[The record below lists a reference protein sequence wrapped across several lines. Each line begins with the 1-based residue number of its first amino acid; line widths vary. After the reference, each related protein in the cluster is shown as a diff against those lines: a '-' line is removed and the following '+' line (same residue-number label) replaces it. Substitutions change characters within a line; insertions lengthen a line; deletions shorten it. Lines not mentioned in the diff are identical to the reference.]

1 MENTSIAIIGGGA
14 SGLIAALSL
23 AERGLQDRIAVFER
37 LDRVGKKLIATG
49 NGQGNLYN
57 AEDGAEHYRNGA
69 FARAALARYGAE
81 SCAAFSGE
89 SRPRSS
95 IAQSAESSCQT
106 ECASCSQPRRNT
118 A

>member
-1 MENTSIAIIGGGA
+1 MENTSIAIVGGGA

-69 FARAALARYGAE
+69 FAPRLPGTGRRAAPRFTVRWGFCPSSGRTGGRIPPVCRLPP
-81 SCAAFSGE
+81 FS
-89 SRPRSS
+89 
-95 IAQSAESSCQT
+95 I
-106 ECASCSQPRRNT
+106 
-118 A
+118 